1 MSLIDGFAAAA
12 TPRPKA
18 SRKPRKRTPPFSLR
32 LNEEEKTR
40 LVAEANGTPLGTYIK
55 AKAMGAP
62 LRARRSGLAVEDR
75 KALAQALALLGQSR
89 ISSNLNQLAHAAN
102 VGVLPV
108 TLETEE
114 ALMEACAEVSD
125 IRRLLM
131 SALGLKPERAP

>member
-1 MSLIDGFAAAA
+1 MSLRDGFTDAAA
-12 TPRPKA
+12 PRPRA
-18 SRKPRKRTPPFSLR
+18 SRKSRKRTPPFSLR
-32 LNEEEKTR
+32 LNEEEKAR
-40 LVAEANGTPLGTYIK
+40 LIAEANGAPLGTYIK

-62 LRARRSGLAVEDR
+62 LRARRTGLAVADR

-108 TLETEE
+108 TPETEE